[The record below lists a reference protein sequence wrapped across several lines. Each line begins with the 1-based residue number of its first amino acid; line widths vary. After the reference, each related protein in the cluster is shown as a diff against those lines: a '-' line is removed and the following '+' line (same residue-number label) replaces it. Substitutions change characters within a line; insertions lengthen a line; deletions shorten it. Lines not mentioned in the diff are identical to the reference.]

1 MLDIDKFIRQMVD
14 TNENKANDILKQKQQ
29 ERINHLLSKSGIGE
43 RFKQRSF
50 ENFKIN
56 ENNRVAFIKCKDFVD
71 KFTTNI
77 RGIILLGDVGR
88 GKTHL
93 AAAITNNLT
102 NRLYTV
108 MFGNITNLLSVI
120 KSTYNKDSELSEK
133 DILEIMARVDL
144 LIIDDLGKENPTK
157 NTVSLIYQIIN
168 RRYEE
173 NKTLVATTNY
183 SMTNL
188 KKTIGEATVSRLYEM
203 CELIQL
209 TGNDWRMSKW
219 VS

>member
-14 TNENKANDILKQKQQ
+14 TNESKTNDILKQKQQ
-29 ERINHLLSKSGIGE
+29 ERINHLLNKSGIGE
-43 RFKQRSF
+43 RFKNRTF
-50 ENFKIN
+50 ENFKVTDNNKVALIKSKEFA
-56 ENNRVAFIKCKDFVD
+56 ENFESQS
-71 KFTTNI
+71 

-93 AAAITNNLT
+93 AAAITNSIASDLH
-102 NRLYTV
+102 TV
-108 MFGNITNLLSVI
+108 MFGNITSLLSVI
-120 KSTYNKDSELSEK
+120 KSTYKKDSELSER
-133 DILEIMARVDL
+133 DILEIMAQVDL

-157 NTVSLIYQIIN
+157 NTVSLIYQIVN
-168 RRYEE
+168 RRYED
-173 NKTLVATTNY
+173 NKLLVATTNY

-203 CELIQL
+203 CELVQM
-209 TGNDWRMSKW
+209 TGSDWRLSKW

>member
-14 TNENKANDILKQKQQ
+14 TNESKTNDILKQKQQ
-29 ERINHLLSKSGIGE
+29 ERINHLLNKSGIGE
-43 RFKQRSF
+43 RFKNRTF
-50 ENFKIN
+50 ENFKVTDNNKVALIKSKEFA
-56 ENNRVAFIKCKDFVD
+56 ENFENQS
-71 KFTTNI
+71 

-93 AAAITNNLT
+93 AAAITNAIASDLH
-102 NRLYTV
+102 TV
-108 MFGNITNLLSVI
+108 MFGNITSLLSVI
-120 KSTYNKDSELSEK
+120 KSTYKKDSELSER
-133 DILEIMARVDL
+133 DILEIMAQVDL

-157 NTVSLIYQIIN
+157 NTVSLIYQIVN
-168 RRYEE
+168 RRYED
-173 NKTLVATTNY
+173 NKLLVATTNY

-203 CELIQL
+203 CELVQM
-209 TGNDWRMSKW
+209 TGSDWRLSKW

>member
-1 MLDIDKFIRQMVD
+1 MLDIDKFIKQMVD

-43 RFKQRSF
+43 RFKQRTF
-50 ENFKIN
+50 ENFRIT
-56 ENNRVAFIKCKDFVD
+56 ENNKAAYTKCKDFVD
-71 KFTTNI
+71 NFTTKS
-77 RGIILLGDVGR
+77 RGIMIFGDVGR

-93 AAAITNNLT
+93 AAAITNELT
-102 NRLYTV
+102 NSLHTV

-120 KSTYNKDSELSEK
+120 KSTYNKDSDLSEK

-173 NKTLVATTNY
+173 NKTLIATTNY

-188 KKTIGEATVSRLYEM
+188 KKTIGEAAVSRLYEM